1 MPATLHSSFFTPPPT
16 LACVARAP
24 REAPRRFSHASI
36 RRQRSLPLDF
46 GSLPVCG
53 RWAPVLNALRPFFGQ
68 RVDLPRCWASPASRS
83 CRLQERFSAVSS
95 RWCVGGLVEESARA
109 AVSLEGSVEGSLSSL
124 VPDTHPTSASVLRAT
139 TASNHHKPPFLAIIQ
154 VAWQGFY
161 VYDRIKYRH
170 IPGPAPSW
178 LAGHIPI
185 IMKKYDMLLFY
196 AFRDWKAKYGRV
208 FKWFWGPQ
216 CVITI
221 SGACVCRRLWR
232 ARRSAARIGRSSRGG
247 GRASG
252 RRWQSS
258 ENAARGA
265 RHTVTPSRGAPG
277 QTPSSPF
284 IIIQSSPPTQP
295 KKH

>member
-124 VPDTHPTSASVLRAT
+124 VPDTHPTSASVPLCT
-139 TASNHHKPPFLAIIQ
+139 
-154 VAWQGFY
+154 
-161 VYDRIKYRH
+161 
-170 IPGPAPSW
+170 
-178 LAGHIPI
+178 
-185 IMKKYDMLLFY
+185 
-196 AFRDWKAKYGRV
+196 V
-208 FKWFWGPQ
+208 FPK
-216 CVITI
+216 V
-221 SGACVCRRLWR
+221 L
-232 ARRSAARIGRSSRGG
+232 RSSHIILLNLVYECCYFHGMTKHVGIVQMDDPYKRSYKNVFLTLIREIMNRHKVN
-247 GRASG
+247 GRMI
-252 RRWQSS
+252 
-258 ENAARGA
+258 
-265 RHTVTPSRGAPG
+265 HII
-277 QTPSSPF
+277 F
-284 IIIQSSPPTQP
+284 ITNSM
-295 KKH
+295 